1 MLLHELAE
9 EGGVHEV
16 EVVGYLLDAHVGVL
30 QLVLDFEDGVL
41 VDDAD
46 GCLAAELLDDGAQ
59 VLGAVAEAV
68 GVVGHGAVGAVVG
81 GYLFHELA
89 EDGALPAAVVVHL
102 FRVGDVL
109 VKVGKHFAEHACKEV
124 VLHQVAEGVGR
135 FVYQPDGEFLEQ
147 VHLVRFLLAYGEDG
161 VLVKIL
167 YDVPR
172 VGVEVDG
179 ACVELFREGD
189 DAHRVCLCTVCAHDV
204 RARQHDGAVVGWQV
218 VLAFVEVEA
227 DFAFK
232 AEYHQEALRLEG
244 FRAGFEHRVEVVRD
258 GDVRVHVA
266 DDFGVLLEGV
276 EVECSCGWV
285 HR

>member
-1 MLLHELAE
+1 MLLHVLAE

-16 EVVGYLLDAHVGVL
+16 EVVGYLLDAHVGVF

-68 GVVGHGAVGAVVG
+68 GVVGHGAVGAVVV
-81 GYLFHELA
+81 GYLLHKLA
-89 EDGALPAAVVVHL
+89 EDGALPAAVVVHF

-135 FVYQPDGEFLEQ
+135 FVYQTDGEFLEQ

-172 VGVEVDG
+172 VGVELDG
-179 ACVELFREGD
+179 ACIEFFREGD
-189 DAHRVCLCTVCAHDV
+189 DAHRVRFFVRAVLDVCA
-204 RARQHDGAVVGWQV
+204 RKHDGAMVGWQA
-218 VLAFVEVEA
+218 VLTLVEVETDVA
-227 DFAFK
+227 LQ
-232 AEYHQEALRLEG
+232 AEYHQEAVRLEG
-244 FRAGFEHRVEVVRD
+244 FGGGFEHRVEVVHD

-266 DDFGVLLEGV
+266 DDFGVLLEGT